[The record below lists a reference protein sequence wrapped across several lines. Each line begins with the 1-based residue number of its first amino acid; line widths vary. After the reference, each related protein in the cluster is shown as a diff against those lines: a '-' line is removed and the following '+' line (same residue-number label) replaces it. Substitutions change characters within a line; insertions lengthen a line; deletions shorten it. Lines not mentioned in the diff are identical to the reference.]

1 LKSFAERPA
10 RAPPNF
16 DDSRVY
22 ASAGIWSWTVKIT
35 TVLATLALVGCAAAG
50 RDREKASLQGKSAFP
65 KSGEA
70 ATLVG
75 AGPIVVAPEVIEGW
89 RFLYRFVTEVE
100 FVLCL
105 EGRRTGDNIHIDGFR
120 LARMEAANASS
131 VRYQPCTSDRYVGTA
146 HNHPPVSTS
155 KSLCYQSLPDRRSF
169 EADSRAVID
178 IVLCGE
184 EPVRFLWVVRESG
197 AQQQGE
203 AVAVNTARSD
213 E

>member
-1 LKSFAERPA
+1 MEL
-10 RAPPNF
+10 
-16 DDSRVY
+16 
-22 ASAGIWSWTVKIT
+22 TVKT
-35 TVLATLALVGCAAAG
+35 MTLLATLALAGCAAAG
-50 RDREKASLQGKSAFP
+50 SDREKASMQDKSAFP
-65 KSGEA
+65 KIGEA

-75 AGPIVVAPEVIEGW
+75 AGPIVVAPDVIEGW

-105 EGRRTGDNIHIDGFR
+105 EGRRSDGNIHIDGFR
-120 LARMEAANASS
+120 LARMEAANSSS
-131 VRYQPCTSDRYVGTA
+131 VRYQPCTSERYVGTA

-184 EPVRFLWVVRESG
+184 EPVRFLWVVRDRG
-197 AQQQGE
+197 GQQQGE
-203 AVAVNTARSD
+203 AIAVNTVAS
-213 E
+213 EN

>member
-1 LKSFAERPA
+1 M
-10 RAPPNF
+10 
-16 DDSRVY
+16 
-22 ASAGIWSWTVKIT
+22 KIT
-35 TVLATLALVGCAAAG
+35 TLVATLTLAGCAAAG
-50 RDREKASLQGKSAFP
+50 GDREKASLQDKSALP
-65 KSGEA
+65 KSGESA
-70 ATLVG
+70 RLVG

-105 EGRRTGDNIHIDGFR
+105 EGRRSGETVHIDGFR

-146 HNHPPVSTS
+146 HNHPPASTS

-169 EADSRAVID
+169 EADHRAVID

-184 EPVRFLWVVRESG
+184 EPVRFLWVVRERG
-197 AQQQGE
+197 AQRQGE
-203 AVAVNTARSD
+203 AVAVNIAVAEPR
-213 E
+213 